1 MMRLLPRRSL
11 FLLLSCLPLLLIGGG
26 CASHSS
32 LSSADTAT
40 MGRLMAE
47 RLGWM
52 KQVAR
57 VKQARHLPVTDA
69 KREAEVLTAMVQQGT
84 DHGLPKAAV
93 KAFFNGQMQ
102 AAREQQLQWMK
113 MVYHPELKKGE
124 PMPDLAK
131 TVRPALDAIGQR
143 MIVALTQARASGQ
156 KEEILAA
163 ARRLLTEKGYVP
175 QVTEPA
181 LRGLEAGLAE

>member
-1 MMRLLPRRSL
+1 MMQLLLLRSSL
-11 FLLLSCLPLLLIGGG
+11 FAVLLTLVFSG
-26 CASHSS
+26 CATDRASS
-32 LSSADTAT
+32 LGDSAT

-69 KREAEVLTAMVQQGT
+69 KREAEVLTAMVKQGAG
-84 DHGLPKAAV
+84 HGLPPAAV
-93 KAFFNGQMQ
+93 KAYFNGQMQ
-102 AAREQQLQWMK
+102 AAREQQRQWMM
-113 MVYHPELKKGE
+113 MVYHPEVKNE

-143 MIVALTQARASGQ
+143 MIVGLAQARASGK
-156 KEEILAA
+156 KEQIIAE

-175 QVTEPA
+175 EVIEPA